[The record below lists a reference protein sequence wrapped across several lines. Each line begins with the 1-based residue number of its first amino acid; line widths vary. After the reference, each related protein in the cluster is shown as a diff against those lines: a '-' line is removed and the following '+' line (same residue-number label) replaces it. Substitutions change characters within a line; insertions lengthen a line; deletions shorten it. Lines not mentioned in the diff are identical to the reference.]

1 MTFFFKFGF
10 ALLGMHFSSTHELVY
25 LSKKKMLT
33 FQANYPISV
42 AESAEGLSFLPSA
55 SQGDFLKK
63 GENVEGA

>member
-1 MTFFFKFGF
+1 
-10 ALLGMHFSSTHELVY
+10 MHFSSTHELVY